1 MMMMMMITCLLD
13 PVRLSLSFSFLFR
26 LLDAAAAFII
36 SFQTAFV
43 SAIRKR

>member
-13 PVRLSLSFSFLFR
+13 PVRLSFSLFISS
-26 LLDAAAAFII
+26 AAAFII